1 MQGGVK
7 RDRWGYDVRSSSDAC
22 ISAIND
28 YYDQVLIYG
37 RERSVILK
45 ATLHDRDCVL
55 ANILVAHYLSSS
67 DPSQALFYLHAAAS
81 RLEQATSY
89 EKAVFDA
96 VNSLISENRD
106 DDVALEMH
114 FKLLDDF
121 PKDLASL
128 KRAQVIC
135 FYMGR
140 ADLSLTLVQQVLPQN
155 QLENYIYGLLAFPLL
170 ELGQMEEAEKAAR
183 KALEINK
190 VDCWAQHN
198 FCHVL
203 QYECRF
209 KEAVQFMEDC
219 SSSWASLSSFMITH
233 NWWHVALCYMEGHSA
248 IERIVEVYDQHI
260 WKELERADASVPE
273 VYLNAVGLLLRVHVR
288 GEIDVFRDHLKSL
301 ASCLTDQ
308 RNWFMEWHFD
318 VLILWALAYSN
329 ELSKAEDLLK
339 GLRSRFLK
347 MNSKKQQLMQRGM
360 WLAEAMYEYGKGNY
374 KQALDF
380 LEPDFDA
387 VDYKIIGA
395 SDEQVDV
402 FNEVWYSML
411 LNTGQALKVIE
422 VLGAR
427 IKKRQGVPF
436 LWRLL
441 ERAYTIVGSK
451 EATIVGEKAKVL
463 ETAYF
468 K

>member
-1 MQGGVK
+1 MEGGVK
-7 RDRWGYDVRSSSDAC
+7 RDRWGYEVRTPSDAC
-22 ISAIND
+22 ISAINH
-28 YYDQVLIYG
+28 YYHQVLIYG

-45 ATLHDRDCVL
+45 ATLHDQDCVL
-55 ANILVAHYLSSS
+55 ANILAAHYLSSS
-67 DPSQALFYLHAAAS
+67 DPSQAHFYLHAAVS

-96 VNSLISENRD
+96 VHSLISDNRD
-106 DDVALEMH
+106 DEFALEMH
-114 FKLLDDF
+114 FKLLKDF
-121 PKDLASL
+121 PKDLSSL

-140 ADLSLTLVQQVLPQN
+140 ADTSLTLVQQVLPQN
-155 QLENYIYGLLAFPLL
+155 QLENYIYGMLAFPLL

-190 VDCWAQHN
+190 DDCWAQHN
-198 FCHVL
+198 
-203 QYECRF
+203 
-209 KEAVQFMEDC
+209 
-219 SSSWASLSSFMITH
+219 
-233 NWWHVALCYMEGHSA
+233 
-248 IERIVEVYDQHI
+248 VYDQHI
-260 WKELERADASVPE
+260 WKELERADASPV
-273 VYLNAVGLLLRVHVR
+273 
-288 GEIDVFRDHLKSL
+288 EIL

-318 VLILWALAYSN
+318 VLILWALPYSN
-329 ELSKAEDLLK
+329 EHSKAEDLLK
-339 GLRSRFLK
+339 GLRSRFFK

-360 WLAEAMYEYGKGNY
+360 SLAEAMYEYGRGNY
-374 KQALDF
+374 KQALEF

-422 VLGAR
+422 VLGER
-427 IKKRQGVPF
+427 IKKREGVPF

-451 EATIVGEKAKVL
+451 EAPIVGEKAKVL